1 MNEKLRQVIE
11 NSRRIA
17 FLGGAGLSTESGIPD
32 FRSADGIYKA
42 QTAYGHSPEVL
53 LSHDFF
59 WRHTEVFYDYYR
71 KFLLYPDAKPNKAH
85 RALAKLEQDGKLTAV
100 ITQNIDGLHQAAGS
114 RNVLELH
121 GSVHRNYCTKCRKFY
136 PMEYI
141 LESEGVP
148 TCSCGGVIKPDVVLY
163 GEGLETKTLVSAVTH
178 LVGGIP
184 GRRAHRLLLRQ
195 GAGAH
200 QFEPHGSGFRRHPLR
215 PREDRRSIVLPFGRM
230 IERNKENEREL
241 IMEECNHDCSNCS
254 ANCDSRDPKSFIEQP
269 HPLSKVKKVVAVLS
283 GKGGV
288 GKSLVTSLL
297 AVNTQRAGYRAAILD
312 ADVTGPSIPQA
323 FGIHEKATGT
333 EDALFASQSKTGIQM
348 MSINLLLPDETSPVV
363 WRGPVIAGAVK
374 QFWTDVVWKDVDVLY
389 VDMPPG
395 TGDVPLTVMQS
406 IPVDGIVVVTSP
418 QELVVPIV
426 GIVENLSYFECP
438 DCGKKHYLF
447 GESHLEEIAKK
458 NDIPETARIP
468 IQPKLSAAVDAGLVE
483 LYEGPW
489 LDKLTASL
497 LKDVED

>member
-1 MNEKLRQVIE
+1 
-11 NSRRIA
+11 
-17 FLGGAGLSTESGIPD
+17 
-32 FRSADGIYKA
+32 
-42 QTAYGHSPEVL
+42 
-53 LSHDFF
+53 
-59 WRHTEVFYDYYR
+59 
-71 KFLLYPDAKPNKAH
+71 
-85 RALAKLEQDGKLTAV
+85 
-100 ITQNIDGLHQAAGS
+100 
-114 RNVLELH
+114 
-121 GSVHRNYCTKCRKFY
+121 
-136 PMEYI
+136 
-141 LESEGVP
+141 
-148 TCSCGGVIKPDVVLY
+148 
-163 GEGLETKTLVSAVTH
+163 
-178 LVGGIP
+178 
-184 GRRAHRLLLRQ
+184 
-195 GAGAH
+195 
-200 QFEPHGSGFRRHPLR
+200 
-215 PREDRRSIVLPFGRM
+215 M

-333 EDALFASQSKTGIQM
+333 EDALFASESKTGIQM

-418 QELVVPIV
+418 QELVGMIVEKAVKMAGLLNVPISSAPTAARSTTCSARA
-426 GIVENLSYFECP
+426 ISRRSRRRTISLRPPASPFSPSCP
-438 DCGKKHYLF
+438 PPWTRVWW
-447 GESHLEEIAKK
+447 SS
-458 NDIPETARIP
+458 TR
-468 IQPKLSAAVDAGLVE
+468 
-483 LYEGPW
+483 GPGW
-489 LDKLTASL
+489 TS
-497 LKDVED
+497 

>member
-1 MNEKLRQVIE
+1 
-11 NSRRIA
+11 
-17 FLGGAGLSTESGIPD
+17 
-32 FRSADGIYKA
+32 
-42 QTAYGHSPEVL
+42 
-53 LSHDFF
+53 
-59 WRHTEVFYDYYR
+59 
-71 KFLLYPDAKPNKAH
+71 
-85 RALAKLEQDGKLTAV
+85 
-100 ITQNIDGLHQAAGS
+100 
-114 RNVLELH
+114 
-121 GSVHRNYCTKCRKFY
+121 
-136 PMEYI
+136 
-141 LESEGVP
+141 
-148 TCSCGGVIKPDVVLY
+148 
-163 GEGLETKTLVSAVTH
+163 
-178 LVGGIP
+178 
-184 GRRAHRLLLRQ
+184 
-195 GAGAH
+195 
-200 QFEPHGSGFRRHPLR
+200 
-215 PREDRRSIVLPFGRM
+215 
-230 IERNKENEREL
+230 
-241 IMEECNHDCSNCS
+241 MEECTHDCANCS

-269 HPLSKVKKVVAVLS
+269 HPLSRVKKVVAVLS

-323 FGIHEKATGT
+323 FGIHDKATGT
-333 EDALFASQSKTGIQM
+333 EDALFSMESKTGIQM

-406 IPVDGIVVVTSP
+406 LPVDGIVVVTSP
-418 QELVVPIV
+418 QELVGMIVEKAVKMAGLLNVPIV

-489 LDKLTASL
+489 LDKLMAGFSMKSSHGIVVEGDASNYAAAYDGTYLLPNIESHTITQPLIDNRYSIFMPLSSGITWIKSTDNVKTFSL
-497 LKDVED
+497 LRTTISSYEKEEAYNYSTLEKEAKDPTGPFTLAMLSIKTSPDYSYDDKASSF

>member
-1 MNEKLRQVIE
+1 
-11 NSRRIA
+11 
-17 FLGGAGLSTESGIPD
+17 
-32 FRSADGIYKA
+32 
-42 QTAYGHSPEVL
+42 
-53 LSHDFF
+53 
-59 WRHTEVFYDYYR
+59 
-71 KFLLYPDAKPNKAH
+71 
-85 RALAKLEQDGKLTAV
+85 
-100 ITQNIDGLHQAAGS
+100 
-114 RNVLELH
+114 
-121 GSVHRNYCTKCRKFY
+121 
-136 PMEYI
+136 
-141 LESEGVP
+141 
-148 TCSCGGVIKPDVVLY
+148 
-163 GEGLETKTLVSAVTH
+163 
-178 LVGGIP
+178 
-184 GRRAHRLLLRQ
+184 
-195 GAGAH
+195 
-200 QFEPHGSGFRRHPLR
+200 
-215 PREDRRSIVLPFGRM
+215 M
-230 IERNKENEREL
+230 IERNKQNEREL

-254 ANCDSRDPKSFIEQP
+254 ANCESRDPKSFIEQP
-269 HPLSKVKKVVAVLS
+269 HPLSKVKKVIAVLS

-297 AVNTQRAGYRAAILD
+297 AVNTQRAG
-312 ADVTGPSIPQA
+312 
-323 FGIHEKATGT
+323 GT
-333 EDALFASQSKTGIQM
+333 EDALFSMESKTGIQM

-418 QELVVPIV
+418 QELVGMIVEKAVKMAGLLNVPIV